1 MALLL
6 YKWLAITLLTLS
18 APAAI
23 KPVPAAP
30 AAVTEV
36 RHPFYVSVTEINQ
49 NRDTKSLEI
58 TCKVFA
64 DDLEDILKKNYKTTV
79 DLTAQSQQ
87 AQNNRLV
94 SDYFTR
100 RLGLSID
107 GKPGRLAFVGFEKD
121 SESAFCYFEVPN
133 VPALNTLQVSNS
145 ILQDLSTEQINI
157 MHVTVNGTR
166 KSYKLDYPHKEAT
179 FSF

>member
-1 MALLL
+1 MVVLL
-6 YKWLAITLLTLS
+6 YKWLTVSLLTLS
-18 APAAI
+18 APSVT
-23 KPVPAAP
+23 KPVPAAS
-30 AAVTEV
+30 ALVTEV
-36 RHPFYVSVTEINQ
+36 RHPFYVSVTEINH
-49 NRDTKSLEI
+49 NRETKSLEI
-58 TCKVFA
+58 SCKVFA

-100 RLGLSID
+100 HLGLSID
-107 GKPGRLAFVGFEKD
+107 GKPVRLSYVGFEKE

-133 VPALNTLQVSNS
+133 VPALKTLQVSNS
-145 ILQDLSTEQINI
+145 ILQDLTSEEINI

-166 KSYKLDYPHKEAT
+166 KSYKLDYPHKEAS